1 MRVGV
6 DKLAHTFGGHG
17 RGAWLLLRH
26 GCECSLARMIIR
38 EATDADVPAMT
49 ATLNWAIRETHFIF
63 RSEPATV
70 EERTKY
76 LHRLRREN
84 CPCFVAFDD
93 GGTYLGWA
101 LYRPYRDPKVWLG
114 CYETTIYVEP
124 TAHGRGVGT
133 RLLDAVVQHAR
144 EAEQV
149 HTLLA
154 LIVADNAA
162 SIKLHEKFGF
172 ATVGTL
178 KEVSRKAGRW
188 IDLTHLQLMV

>member
-1 MRVGV
+1 
-6 DKLAHTFGGHG
+6 
-17 RGAWLLLRH
+17 
-26 GCECSLARMIIR
+26 MIIR

-70 EERTKY
+70 EERTEY
-76 LHRLRREN
+76 LHQLRRDK
-84 CPCFVAFDD
+84 CPCFVAFEDD
-93 GGTYLGWA
+93 GTYLGWA
-101 LYRPYRDPKVWLG
+101 LYRPYRDPKVWQG
-114 CYETTIYVEP
+114 CYETTIYVDP

-154 LIVADNAA
+154 LIVADNVA